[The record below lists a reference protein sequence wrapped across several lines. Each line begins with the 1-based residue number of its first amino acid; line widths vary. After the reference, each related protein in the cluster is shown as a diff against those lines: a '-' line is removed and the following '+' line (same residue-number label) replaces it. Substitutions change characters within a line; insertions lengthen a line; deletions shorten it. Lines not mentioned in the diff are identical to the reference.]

1 MGKTLGQK
9 VRVERATLNI
19 NQEELAKRVGVSRGY
34 ISDIER
40 GSEEINIGKN
50 TVIALAQALGV
61 APAYLFGLTENPLE
75 GIEDDE
81 AVRATEAPAAFAGN
95 RFLAVFFSLPAAD
108 QELLITLAEKLQ
120 RADTRKDAA

>member
-1 MGKTLGQK
+1 MHTNNRFCPLSYHCLDGID
-9 VRVERATLNI
+9 RNI
-19 NQEELAKRVGVSRGY
+19 LTIQ
-34 ISDIER
+34 
-40 GSEEINIGKN
+40 INIGKN